1 MHESTSRHFPLLIQ
15 LEYSDTDNALRRLTL
30 FLEVLGT
37 RPLPGSLDLIS
48 QLMDLSSQVMQS
60 VSPAQADVSYI
71 EQLLMSAID
80 NAADKVTVRC

>member
-1 MHESTSRHFPLLIQ
+1 
-15 LEYSDTDNALRRLTL
+15 
-30 FLEVLGT
+30 
-37 RPLPGSLDLIS
+37 
-48 QLMDLSSQVMQS
+48 MDLSSQVMQS